1 MQKNR
6 RKSEYFTFADIL
18 TLLFQLQPQIVKT
31 AKLSASKSFWY
42 FIIQLFS
49 KQDAKI
55 T

>member
-18 TLLFQLQPQIVKT
+18 PLLFQLQPQIVKT
-31 AKLSASKSFWY
+31 AKLPASKSFWY